1 MLYAL
6 SIMYKMKL
14 PLILVFN
21 KKDVVN
27 EEQCFNWMSDYE
39 NFMDSLDN
47 ETEYISSFS
56 RSMCLVLEEF
66 YKNIKYVAVS
76 SKSGDGF
83 DGLINAIKEILND
96 YRKEKEK
103 SC

>member
-21 KKDVVN
+21 KKDVVS

-66 YKNIKYVAVS
+66 YVFRSTYVV
-76 SKSGDGF
+76 F
-83 DGLINAIKEILND
+83 IPL
-96 YRKEKEK
+96 
-103 SC
+103 

>member
-1 MLYAL
+1 
-6 SIMYKMKL
+6 MKL

-27 EEQCFNWMSDYE
+27 EDMCFEWMTNYDS
-39 NFMDSLDN
+39 FMDSLDN

-56 RSMCLVLEEF
+56 RSLCLVLEEF
-66 YKNIKYVAVS
+66 YKNTKYVAVS

-83 DGLINAIKEILND
+83 GNLINLLEEILLDYIKEKDN
-96 YRKEKEK
+96 
-103 SC
+103 SS